1 MNNISRKSNN
11 NAMPRQPHHYP
22 GLRMWAALAVLVAVL
37 ASCGADRNFKKGE
50 KFLALGEYFDAAA
63 QYKQAYSKSK
73 PKDRTARGLY
83 AMRMAYCYNRINS
96 DGKAIA
102 AYRNAIRYGADS
114 LQTHLDFARALLK
127 MPTTRRRRRNSS
139 WCSTPCQTTSW
150 RKTDC
155 SRHARQRL
163 QRMRDRDI

>member
-1 MNNISRKSNN
+1 MLVI
-11 NAMPRQPHHYP
+11 
-22 GLRMWAALAVLVAVL
+22 ALALFS
-37 ASCGADRNFKKGE
+37 SCGADRNFKKGE

-96 DGKAIA
+96 NGKAIA

-114 LQTHLDFARALLK
+114 LQTHLDFARIEIYSEEDGHLQFMTCRLLADVL
-127 MPTTRRRRRNSS
+127 RR
-139 WCSTPCQTTSW
+139 PV
-150 RKTDC
+150 
-155 SRHARQRL
+155 
-163 QRMRDRDI
+163 

>member
-1 MNNISRKSNN
+1 MNNISRKSKS

-22 GLRMWAALAVLVAVL
+22 GLRIWAALAVLVAVL

-96 DGKAIA
+96 NGKAIA

-127 MPTTRRRRRNSS
+127 DANYKEAEKEFLLVLDSMPDNQLAKDGLQSD
-139 WCSTPCQTTSW
+139 
-150 RKTDC
+150 RK
-155 SRHARQRL
+155 SVV
-163 QRMRDRDI
+163 

>member
-1 MNNISRKSNN
+1 MNNISRKSKS

-22 GLRMWAALAVLVAVL
+22 GLRIWAALAVLVAVL

-83 AMRMAYCYNRINS
+83 ACAWHT
-96 DGKAIA
+96 A
-102 AYRNAIRYGADS
+102 
-114 LQTHLDFARALLK
+114 
-127 MPTTRRRRRNSS
+127 TT
-139 WCSTPCQTTSW
+139 
-150 RKTDC
+150 
-155 SRHARQRL
+155 A
-163 QRMRDRDI
+163 